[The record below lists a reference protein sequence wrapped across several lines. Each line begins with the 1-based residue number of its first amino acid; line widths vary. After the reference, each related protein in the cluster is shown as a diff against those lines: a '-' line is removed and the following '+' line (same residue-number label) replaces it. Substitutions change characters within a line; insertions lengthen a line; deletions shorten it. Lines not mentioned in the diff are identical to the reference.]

1 MKTISILANSTI
13 TFGVISV
20 LCLITLHFV
29 SSEIKPNFRMVSEYA
44 LGNHKWLITLFFIC
58 WGLCSM
64 TSALTLWNIVTSGWA
79 KFGVLLVFITGI
91 GAIMGGLFD
100 VQHKLH
106 GLSFGIGVPFLPI
119 GALIIT
125 YHLLKN
131 PDWQNNSFAL
141 LLSSH
146 SIWISLLLMAGSM
159 LLLFSGLKSAG
170 IVYGP
175 DAPPLTELPES
186 VIGIS
191 GWANRLLVLS
201 YLSFPILTAKIVLS
215 ILELQKLK

>member
-13 TFGVISV
+13 TFGIISI
-20 LCLITLHFV
+20 LCLLILHFV

-44 LGNHKWLITLFFIC
+44 LGNHKWLITLFFIF
-58 WGLCSM
+58 WGLCSI
-64 TSALTLWNIVTSGWA
+64 TSAVILWNMVTSGWV

-106 GLSFGIGVPFLPI
+106 GLSFGIGIPFLPI

-131 PDWQNNSFAL
+131 PDWRNYSNL
-141 LLSSH
+141 LLFSSH
-146 SIWISLLLMAGSM
+146 SIWISVILMAGSM
-159 LLLFSGLKSAG
+159 FLLFSGLKTAG
-170 IVYGP
+170 IAYGP
-175 DAPPLTELPES
+175 DAPPLTEIPKS
-186 VIGIS
+186 VIGLS
-191 GWANRLLVLS
+191 GWANRILVLC
-201 YLSFPILTAKIVLS
+201 YLSYPILTAKIVLS
-215 ILELQKLK
+215 ILELKK